1 MTPNDYQNVAM
12 NAVAV
17 ILKILKFCQFWF
29 RQIED
34 SFCFDLWQWSKPTL

>member
-1 MTPNDYQNVAM
+1 M

-34 SFCFDLWQWSKPTL
+34 GFRFELWQWSNHLGDIDQTT